1 MEIVDRLLL
10 REEIDALER
19 ELFRSKSAANPDA
32 ARVQMLKQEIL
43 RLERRI
49 STRQQRQFRPL

>member
-19 ELFRSKSAANPDA
+19 ELFRGKSAANPDA

-49 STRQQRQFRPL
+49 STRQQRQLRPL